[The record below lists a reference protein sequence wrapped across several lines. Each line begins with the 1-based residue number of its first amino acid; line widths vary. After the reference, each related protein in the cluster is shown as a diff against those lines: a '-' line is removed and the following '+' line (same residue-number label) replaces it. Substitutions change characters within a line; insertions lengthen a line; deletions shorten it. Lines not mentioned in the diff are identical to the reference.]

1 MPKFAILLFLPFF
14 TIGILSTN
22 AQIASSSNTSGDN
35 DTSSFVQI
43 IKADI
48 FRRIKQDST
57 AELNLL
63 IGNVLMKQNNTLFYC
78 DSAIQNQTDNQFEAF
93 GNIHINDS
101 DSVHTYSQYLKY
113 IGDTKIA
120 ELKKKVRLTDGKGVL
135 TTEALS
141 YNVNTRVG
149 TYLNGGKVVN
159 GESVLTSKEGIYEAI
174 TRDVYFK
181 TNVKL
186 VDPEYRM
193 TTDTLLYN
201 VNTEVA
207 TFLAPTIITDD
218 HSRIKTRAGFYD
230 LKFGKAQFENRPII
244 EDSTQMVVSDM
255 IDYNKATS
263 QGKAVGNVV
272 YTDSSQGLAIVSG
285 LAIFN
290 NQTKAVLAYEHP
302 VMKIKQSSDTLFVA
316 ADTLYSEYD
325 KRDSISELKKS
336 DTTRLF
342 RANYNV
348 RMFSDSIQG
357 KCDSLYY
364 SGIDSVFRFF
374 YAPVIWSQEN
384 QLSGDTIFLFT
395 KYKKPDRVTIQEN
408 SFSINR
414 TAEGMFNQLKGNS
427 MNGFFVGGEIDYLK
441 TKGNSESFYYLQ
453 DKDSAYIGV
462 SYAMADVIAMK
473 FQKKE
478 LKRVT
483 WINSV
488 TGTLYPYNQIPEDKK
503 ELRNFKWLDA
513 LRPKKKEDLIQHST
527 LP

>member
-1 MPKFAILLFLPFF
+1 M
-14 TIGILSTN
+14 
-22 AQIASSSNTSGDN
+22 
-35 DTSSFVQI
+35 
-43 IKADI
+43 
-48 FRRIKQDST
+48 
-57 AELNLL
+57 
-63 IGNVLMKQNNTLFYC
+63 
-78 DSAIQNQTDNQFEAF
+78 
-93 GNIHINDS
+93 
-101 DSVHTYSQYLKY
+101 
-113 IGDTKIA
+113 A

-201 VNTEVA
+201 VNTEIA

-218 HSRIKTRAGFYD
+218 RSRIKTRAGYYD
-230 LKFGKAQFENRPII
+230 LKFGKAQFENRPTI
-244 EDSTQMVVSDM
+244 EDSTQMVISD
-255 IDYNKATS
+255 IIEYNKVTS
-263 QGKAVGNVV
+263 QGKAVGHVL

-325 KRDSISELKKS
+325 KRDSTIDLIQS

-342 RANYNV
+342 RAHYNV
-348 RMFSDSIQG
+348 RMFSDSLQG

-374 YAPVIWSQEN
+374 NAPVMWSQEN
-384 QLSGDTIFLFT
+384 QLSGDTIFLYT
-395 KYKKPDRVTIQEN
+395 KFKKPDHVSIQEN
-408 SFSINR
+408 AFSINR
-414 TAEGMFNQLKGNS
+414 TPEGMFNQLKGNS
-427 MNGFFVGGEIDYLK
+427 MNGFFVGGEIEYLR

-453 DKDSAYIGV
+453 DNDSAYIGV

-473 FQKKE
+473 FEKKE

-513 LRPKKKEDLIQHST
+513 SRPKNKQELFLD
-527 LP
+527 